1 MEDWM
6 DRQRTDREEAQ
17 RGPRT
22 GFAEPAEERPRR
34 LKVFHETYSVFRPW
48 QSCKRCQKA
57 IEENAELLPE
67 HGDYVCP
74 HTRHDEYV
82 ALMNRIRNAGNAGP
96 WKLGAREFSNDR
108 GEIYVTIAWEEP
120 EAAPAETKARPRGVP
135 RL

>member
-6 DRQRTDREEAQ
+6 DRQRAATEDTQ
-17 RGPRT
+17 RGPRP
-22 GFAEPAEERPRR
+22 GFTEPAEERKPR

-48 QSCKRCQKA
+48 GGCNRCKDA
-57 IEENAELLPE
+57 IKEQPELLPDA
-67 HGDYVCP
+67 GDYVCP

-120 EAAPAETKARPRGVP
+120 EEPQNEARARPRGVP